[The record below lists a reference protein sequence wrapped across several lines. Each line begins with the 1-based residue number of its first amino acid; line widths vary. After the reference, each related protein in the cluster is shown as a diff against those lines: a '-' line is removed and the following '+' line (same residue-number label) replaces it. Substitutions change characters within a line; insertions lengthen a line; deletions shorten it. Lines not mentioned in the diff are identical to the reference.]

1 MKGFEVCTCVEIATL
16 QSYTNSIVARG
27 IILYAC
33 IDFVA
38 SLSARQSDNKA
49 AGKGSMLNEGWMG
62 VFLDL
67 VVDVLVGLNTAG
79 DLLSDDRGNSLGVVV
94 GVSLFLQLGSV
105 LGDHVVLGLPGNLG
119 QDVEF
124 MLGVQNLLVN
134 NGLNSMLVV
143 VDVSLSVNGLDGL
156 DLFTLLDVFLND
168 FRRGFRADLG
178 AMDNRSGLSRMLSAV
193 RLTSRP
199 GWIG

>member
-1 MKGFEVCTCVEIATL
+1 MTV
-16 QSYTNSIVARG
+16 
-27 IILYAC
+27 
-33 IDFVA
+33 
-38 SLSARQSDNKA
+38 
-49 AGKGSMLNEGWMG
+49 WMD
-62 VFLDL
+62 VVNV

-79 DLLSDDRGNSLGVVV
+79 DLLSDNGGNGLGVVV

-119 QDVEF
+119 QDIEF

-134 NGLNSMLVV
+134 DGLNSVLVV
-143 VDVSLSVNGLDGL
+143 VDVSFSVNGLDGL